1 MDLLRVVITII
12 NSLKKKRFPTPKPNE
27 INFKETKEKKVRE
40 TSEISKQMWQKLR
53 VKQKGKEVGDIY
65 PSWLKLSII

>member
-1 MDLLRVVITII
+1 M
-12 NSLKKKRFPTPKPNE
+12 
-27 INFKETKEKKVRE
+27 RE

-65 PSWLKLSII
+65 PSLTQTLNHIDIS